1 MSVTVEADDDQDVV
15 KMNDEG
21 LEDDVTQLMRDFADW
36 IYKNLEAEHDYLT
49 SDECID
55 QYLAEE
61 KFDADGDMI

>member
-1 MSVTVEADDDQDVV
+1 
-15 KMNDEG
+15 MNDEG

-61 KFDADGDMI
+61 KFDSLGQVI

>member
-1 MSVTVEADDDQDVV
+1 MRVDVHFDDEEEVTMESI
-15 KMNDEG
+15 
-21 LEDDVTQLMRDFADW
+21 EDSVTQLMRDFDDY
-36 IYKNLEAEHDYLT
+36 IYSQLEAEHDYLT